1 MRCLEHGGK
10 PRTILLTLASAHDVL
25 KGMDQL
31 PTSPLNKGQNF
42 RALIAQLLAFRTNSQ
57 IVSDTQLTFN
67 DHNTLPLCYIIGA
80 GDISL
85 RKLSSKRT
93 DIYDGLTPSFI
104 SRKMA
109 LFLDTLLYDTLG
121 LRWLSDR

>member
-1 MRCLEHGGK
+1 MSCLKHRGK
-10 PRTILLTLASAHDVL
+10 ARTIFLALSSAHHVV
-25 KGMDQL
+25 KGVDQL
-31 PTSPLNKGQNF
+31 PASSINEGHNLG
-42 RALIAQLLAFRTNSQ
+42 ALIVQLLAFGTNSQ
-57 IVSDTQLTFN
+57 IVS
-67 DHNTLPLCYIIGA
+67 
-80 GDISL
+80 
-85 RKLSSKRT
+85 KVSSKRT